1 MPLPLLNAH
10 GFLPPG
16 IHDGTLGEVRERF
29 GTFQESDRRTKL
41 CARLAELVQAMR
53 ASALFEELLIDG
65 SFVTA
70 ASNPNDIDI
79 IAVLKPGHDFERDLP
94 ISEYNLVSRALLRR
108 RFHFDVIVA
117 ERSSDV
123 YKSYVELFGRV
134 RNQADVRK
142 GLVRLRL

>member
-1 MPLPLLNAH
+1 MSLPPLNAH

-16 IHDGTLGEVRERF
+16 IHDATLEELRESF

-41 CARLAELVQAMR
+41 FARLAELIQAMR
-53 ASALFEELLIDG
+53 TSALFDELLIDG

-70 ASNPNDIDI
+70 TPAPNDVDL
-79 IAVLKPGHDFERDLP
+79 IAVLKAGHNFERDLP
-94 ISEYNLVSRALLRR
+94 MSEYSLISRALLRR
-108 RFHFDVIVA
+108 RFLFDVIVA

-123 YKSYVELFGRV
+123 YKSYVEFFGRI
-134 RNQADVRK
+134 RDRPDLKK